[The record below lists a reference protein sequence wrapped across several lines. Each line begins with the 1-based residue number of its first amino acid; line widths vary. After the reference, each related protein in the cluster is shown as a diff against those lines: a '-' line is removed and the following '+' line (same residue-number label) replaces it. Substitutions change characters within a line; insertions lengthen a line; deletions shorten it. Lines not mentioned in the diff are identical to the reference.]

1 VTFRR
6 RWLLV
11 VVAAILL
18 VLVLAGCRL
27 TADQDPRPIP
37 SEQVPSDLVD
47 PATTTMPSSS
57 ATTAQARPGSP
68 SPSTS
73 ASRRL
78 AQSATGSSAT
88 RS

>member
-1 VTFRR
+1 MTSRR
-6 RWLLV
+6 RWPLA

-18 VLVLAGCRL
+18 VVAGCRL

-37 SEQVPSDLVD
+37 SEQVPADMVD
-47 PATTTMPSSS
+47 PTATTMPSSS

-68 SPSTS
+68 PPSAS

-78 AQSATGSSAT
+78 AQPATGSSAT

>member
-11 VVAAILL
+11 VVAAIL
-18 VLVLAGCRL
+18 LVLAGCRL

-47 PATTTMPSSS
+47 PTTTTMPSSS

-68 SPSTS
+68 SPS

>member
-1 VTFRR
+1 MTWRR

-18 VLVLAGCRL
+18 VVPGCRL

-47 PATTTMPSSS
+47 PTSTTMPGSS

-68 SPSTS
+68 SPSAS

>member
-11 VVAAILL
+11 VVAAIL
-18 VLVLAGCRL
+18 LVLAGCRL

-47 PATTTMPSSS
+47 PTTTTMPSSS

-68 SPSTS
+68 SPSAS

>member
-11 VVAAILL
+11 VVAAIL
-18 VLVLAGCRL
+18 LVLAGCRL

-47 PATTTMPSSS
+47 PTTTTMPSSS

-68 SPSTS
+68 SPS
-73 ASRRL
+73 
-78 AQSATGSSAT
+78 AT